1 MNQRK
6 GFKEWGRKKIVSLKR
21 NPQRIALVAYV
32 LTFLYYA
39 LNLTCISDTTAKIQG
54 SGMGLC
60 GFATMLF
67 SILSL
72 VSFLNAFPHRKKVN
86 KPMLILL
93 FVMTGIIFY
102 ADYHYRSIIYNAV
115 NRADNPIAVTANTMY
130 IKTAADVLS
139 NHMIFLGISLGLVV
153 LLPLYSKLLKK
164 INTAVEIDSYDDMEA
179 IDISGEN

>member
-1 MNQRK
+1 MSQRK
-6 GFKEWGRKKIVSLKR
+6 GFKEWGRRKIVSLKR

-39 LNLTCISDTTAKIQG
+39 LNLTCISNTTAKIQG

-67 SILSL
+67 SMLSL
-72 VSFLNAFPHRKKVN
+72 VSFLNAFPHRKPVN

-93 FVMTGIIFY
+93 FVMTGIVLF
-102 ADYHYRSIIYNAV
+102 ADFHYRSIIYSAV
-115 NRADNPIAVTANTMY
+115 NRLDNPIVVTESTIY
-130 IKTAADVLS
+130 IKKAADVLS
-139 NHMIFLGISLGLVV
+139 NHMVFLVISLLLVV
-153 LLPLYSKLLKK
+153 LLPIYSKLIKK
-164 INTAVEIDSYDDMEA
+164 INTSVEVDSYDNMEA

>member
-1 MNQRK
+1 MSQRK
-6 GFKEWGRKKIVSLKR
+6 GFKEWGRRKIVSLKR
-21 NPQRIALVAYV
+21 NPQRIALVAYLV
-32 LTFLYYA
+32 TFLYYA
-39 LNLTCISDTTAKIQG
+39 LNLTCISNTTAKIQS

-86 KPMLILL
+86 IPMLVLL
-93 FVMTGIIFY
+93 FVMSGIIFY
-102 ADYHYRSIIYNAV
+102 ADFHYRSLIYSAV
-115 NRADNPIAVTANTMY
+115 NRTVDPIAVTEGTIY

-139 NHMIFLGISLGLVV
+139 THMILLGISVALVV
-153 LLPLYSKLLKK
+153 LLPVYSKLLKK
-164 INTAVEIDSYDDMEA
+164 INTAVEIDSYDHMEA